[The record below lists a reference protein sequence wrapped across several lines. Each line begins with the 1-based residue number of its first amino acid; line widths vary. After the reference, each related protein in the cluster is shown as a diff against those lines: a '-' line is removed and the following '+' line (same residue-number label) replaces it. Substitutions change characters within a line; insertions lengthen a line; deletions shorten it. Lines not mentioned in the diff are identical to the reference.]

1 MLCEGLLL
9 CLRVG
14 DGTRR
19 YSLAVWLEGAH
30 MSCVAGVQ
38 EKERI
43 REIGGEHTD
52 AILFLSLR
60 LGTYVV
66 LMPIVY

>member
-30 MSCVAGVQ
+30 MSVWPESKKKRGL
-38 EKERI
+38 E
-43 REIGGEHTD
+43 
-52 AILFLSLR
+52 R
-60 LGTYVV
+60 LGVSTQTLYCSCHLDLA
-66 LMPIVY
+66 LMWY

>member
-1 MLCEGLLL
+1 MGHVDTALQ
-9 CLRVG
+9 
-14 DGTRR
+14 
-19 YSLAVWLEGAH
+19 WLEGAH
-30 MSCVAGVQ
+30 MSVWPESKKKRGLERLGVS
-38 EKERI
+38 
-43 REIGGEHTD
+43 HTD

>member
-19 YSLAVWLEGAH
+19 YSLAVARGCSHER
-30 MSCVAGVQ
+30 VAGVQ